1 MALKFSSTFA
11 RQIQF
16 HLLTTLKNIISTD
29 NRIKW
34 ILFAGLVIQVI
45 TAITQVG
52 ASSADQHFQV
62 IEFSLDQLGQP
73 SGFPYVWEYDHFVR
87 PTLQVYLFSGYHLLL
102 NGIGISDPYVQL
114 TILRVLLG
122 IGMFVVF
129 NVFAIHYF
137 KGGGRNIL
145 LFVLLLMNLS
155 WSLPYTRTLFCGEM
169 MSSLFFFG
177 TLLLYDAKKDS
188 CRSPWLPLI
197 TGFLFSL
204 AFYFRF
210 QIAFGMV
217 GFGIWF
223 LFSEKRYNH
232 ILPMA
237 AGFIIGVVLNSWLD
251 YNYYKEWVI
260 TPYAYFHAN
269 INEGR
274 AAGFGTSSF
283 TRYIALIIGVA
294 PAPLISVVFL
304 YYSIKTFFRQLLNP
318 VFLSVIIFVVMH
330 SLVGHKEERFL
341 FPIFNA
347 MPLIIGWSIPSFQ
360 NYYQSARSWVRGTF
374 RFIIWFSV
382 VLNLILLLA
391 ITFIPYSQ
399 TIRFSEKL
407 AREFNNKPVEL
418 YTLGQTPFQTP
429 SRNPMVFYKNG
440 APEINLHRL
449 STLDSVI
456 MFDRKISYLATTY
469 NEIRNN
475 RHTIDSLGYKPVMYS
490 SEMIWNVNEF
500 LHRKKINTINEIW
513 VLLKK

>member
-1 MALKFSSTFA
+1 MAAKISSTFA
-11 RQIQF
+11 RQNNP
-16 HLLTTLKNIISTD
+16 HLLTTIKNIISTD
-29 NRIKW
+29 QRIKW
-34 ILFAGLVIQVI
+34 LLFAGLAIQVI

-102 NGIGISDPYVQL
+102 NGIGIADPYIQL
-114 TILRVLLG
+114 TILRVLLSLC
-122 IGMFVVF
+122 MFIVF
-129 NVFAIHYF
+129 NLFAIHFF
-137 KGGGRNIL
+137 KNGPGNIL
-145 LFVLLLMNLS
+145 TLVLLLMNFS
-155 WSLPYTRTLFCGEM
+155 WSLPYTRTLFCSEM
-169 MSSLFFFG
+169 MSSLIFFG
-177 TLLLYDAKKDS
+177 TLVLYDAKKDS
-188 CRSPWLPLI
+188 WRSAWLPLL
-197 TGFLFSL
+197 TGLLFSL

-210 QIAFGMV
+210 QIAFAMV
-217 GFGIWF
+217 GFGIWL
-223 LFSEKRYNH
+223 LFSEKRYH
-232 ILPMA
+232 HLLPMA
-237 AGFIIGVVLNSWLD
+237 VGFVVGAAFNTWLD
-251 YNYYKEWVI
+251 FAYYKEWVI
-260 TPYAYFHAN
+260 TPYAYFHVN

-283 TRYIALIIGVA
+283 TRYIALLIGIA
-294 PAPLISVVFL
+294 PAPLISIVFL
-304 YYSIKTFFRQLLNP
+304 YYAVKTFFTRLLNP

-330 SLVGHKEERFL
+330 SMVGHKEERFL
-341 FPIFNA
+341 FPVFNA

-360 NYYQSARSWVRGTF
+360 HYYQRAHGWIKATF
-374 RFIIWFSV
+374 RFVIWFSV
-382 VLNLILLLA
+382 VLNVLLLLA

-399 TIRFSEKL
+399 TVRFSEKL
-407 AREFNNKPVEL
+407 AREFRNKPVEL

-440 APEINLHRL
+440 APDIHLHRL

-456 MFDRKISYLATTY
+456 MFNRNISYLATTY
-469 NEIRNN
+469 NEIKDN

-513 VLLKK
+513 VLLKR